1 MDYMPLVMMGIM
13 GLIAGWIA
21 NQLVNGGKGD
31 LASNVVTGVI
41 GAFVGGYIQRYTKL
55 DLMKLGNPLLEEL
68 AVAVIGAV
76 AVIIVARLIAQPSR
90 SN

>member
-41 GAFVGGYIQRYTKL
+41 GAFVGGYIQRYAKL

-68 AVAVIGAV
+68 VVAVMGAV
-76 AVIIVARLIAQPSR
+76 AVIIVARLVAQPGR

>member
-1 MDYMPLVMMGIM
+1 MDYTPLLMMGIM

-31 LASNVVTGVI
+31 LASNLVTGVI
-41 GAFVGGYIQRYTKL
+41 GAFVGGYIQRYAKL

-68 AVAVIGAV
+68 AVAIMGAV
-76 AVIIVARLIAQPSR
+76 AVIIISRIVAQPGRSR
-90 SN
+90 

>member
-31 LASNVVTGVI
+31 LVSNIVTGVI
-41 GAFVGGYIQRYTKL
+41 GAFVGGYIQRFAKL

-68 AVAVIGAV
+68 AVAVLGAV
-76 AVIIVARLIAQPSR
+76 AVIILARLVAQPSR
-90 SN
+90 SR